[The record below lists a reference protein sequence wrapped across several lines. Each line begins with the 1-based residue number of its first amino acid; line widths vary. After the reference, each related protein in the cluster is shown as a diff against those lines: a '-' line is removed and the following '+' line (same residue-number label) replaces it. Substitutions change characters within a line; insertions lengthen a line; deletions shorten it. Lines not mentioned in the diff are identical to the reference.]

1 MAWRRLTEP
10 GQKCR
15 DGFAQGRQNV
25 ARHIPDASGIT
36 RQYPCRMRLPMV
48 RMSVRAIAS
57 DLACLERRALVATGS
72 PLPWPAPALL
82 VVKFI

>member
-1 MAWRRLTEP
+1 M
-10 GQKCR
+10 
-15 DGFAQGRQNV
+15 

-72 PLPWPAPALL
+72 PLPWPAPAL
-82 VVKFI
+82 VVVTFI

>member
-1 MAWRRLTEP
+1 
-10 GQKCR
+10 
-15 DGFAQGRQNV
+15 
-25 ARHIPDASGIT
+25 
-36 RQYPCRMRLPMV
+36 MRLPMV